1 MGNLRRFINYFV
13 PYKFRILGGLV
24 ATALMGFSDTVL
36 AVSLGVFFDTLTKI
50 QALLATGKEIVL
62 HHVIEKGG
70 IRFLTIDIK
79 GRQDMIDFIILFGV
93 FIIFLVVFKVVFVYM
108 REYLMNSTSQKFLMR
123 IRQDIFDH
131 IVLLPMRFFDRE
143 RAGNIVA
150 RITNDVMQLENSMTS
165 MVQFTQNLI
174 YTVVYV
180 TAMFLT
186 NWKLSL
192 MALTVFPIAGLII
205 KFFGDRIRKVSHD
218 ISVNIADITA
228 FLQEKIYSVKIVKAF
243 TREAYEREKF
253 ADKSRKNYDYSLKIV
268 RLVALLKPFNEV
280 FSTVGMAL
288 IVLFCSYQIS
298 VGELTIG
305 QFITF
310 VGLVVMAYKPIK
322 SLGDSNVIFQKAMAS
337 ANRIY
342 ELLDEPTEYE
352 TETRTRANLSLSD
365 IRGEVEFRHVYFS
378 YDGQKEVLHDITFYV
393 EAGKTVALVGPSG
406 GGKTTIVNLIARFYP
421 VEKGKI
427 LIDGVDYR
435 EFSLHDLRSIIAMV
449 PQETVLFSA
458 TIMENI
464 RYGRLDA
471 TDEEVMEAAKIAN
484 AHEFIEKM
492 KFGYH
497 TEVGEKG
504 VQLSGGQRQRIAI
517 ARAVLRNPKI
527 LLLDEATSALDTES
541 EILVQEALGK
551 LMKNRTSFVIA
562 HRLSTI
568 LKADEILV
576 IQEGRLVEK
585 GNHQQLLQKNGLYAQ
600 LYKKQFKV

>member
-143 RAGNIVA
+143 RAGNIVS

-288 IVLFCSYQIS
+288 IVLFCS
-298 VGELTIG
+298 
-305 QFITF
+305 
-310 VGLVVMAYKPIK
+310 
-322 SLGDSNVIFQKAMAS
+322 
-337 ANRIY
+337 
-342 ELLDEPTEYE
+342 
-352 TETRTRANLSLSD
+352 
-365 IRGEVEFRHVYFS
+365 
-378 YDGQKEVLHDITFYV
+378 
-393 EAGKTVALVGPSG
+393 
-406 GGKTTIVNLIARFYP
+406 
-421 VEKGKI
+421 
-427 LIDGVDYR
+427 
-435 EFSLHDLRSIIAMV
+435 
-449 PQETVLFSA
+449 
-458 TIMENI
+458 
-464 RYGRLDA
+464 
-471 TDEEVMEAAKIAN
+471 
-484 AHEFIEKM
+484 
-492 KFGYH
+492 
-497 TEVGEKG
+497 
-504 VQLSGGQRQRIAI
+504 
-517 ARAVLRNPKI
+517 
-527 LLLDEATSALDTES
+527 
-541 EILVQEALGK
+541 
-551 LMKNRTSFVIA
+551 
-562 HRLSTI
+562 
-568 LKADEILV
+568 
-576 IQEGRLVEK
+576 
-585 GNHQQLLQKNGLYAQ
+585 
-600 LYKKQFKV
+600 